1 MGTGVGE
8 VALMDAVLTG
18 AAVGGGSAAIT
29 GGDPLKG
36 ALLGGLT
43 GGAGG
48 ALFGGAGGAGAGAG
62 LDSAI
67 AAGGMPGAAAAEGI
81 SPEYANLL
89 MKAPAASS
97 SPGLSSL
104 LPTTTAGKIG
114 LGAAGLGGLALLS
127 DRNRFK
133 VPELEKYNGPLS
145 KLKYD
150 PSTYTP
156 YTYQSY
162 ADGGTVERMSND
174 NAMGANTGYPQAD
187 ISQGAYA
194 TPWQTPISRNVVA
207 GSGDANVDQM
217 TGQERMAGGGIAS
230 LGSYSDGGR
239 LLRGPGD
246 GMSDNIPAT
255 IGRKQPARLAD
266 GEFVVPADVVSG
278 LGNGSTDAGAKQLYK
293 MLDKVRTSRTGTKK
307 QGKEIN
313 PNKYM
318 PA

>member
-8 VALMDAVLTG
+8 AALIG
-18 AAVGGGSAAIT
+18 AAMGGGSAALT

-36 ALLGGLT
+36 AMLGGLT

-48 ALFGGAGGAGAGAG
+48 ALFGGAGGAGAGAFTDATTTG
-62 LDSAI
+62 LSTV
-67 AAGGMPGAAAAEGI
+67 AGEGVAQGAT
-81 SPEYANLL
+81 
-89 MKAPAASS
+89 
-97 SPGLSSL
+97 GLSSL

-174 NAMGANTGYPQAD
+174 NATGANTGYPQAD
-187 ISQGAYA
+187 IRQGAYA

-207 GSGDANVDQM
+207 GPSDANVDQM